1 MKELLAHLPYQ
12 IATDLLHHADAMVG
26 RTHHDHAVTLFA
38 DVSGFTPMSEALS
51 RYGQDGTEDLTALLN
66 DYFAVMIDLIAS
78 YGGVVVSFG
87 GDALTALFIIPAE
100 ESATPYVQ
108 RAIRCALDMQILVA
122 PYHHVQTRAGQFSL
136 AIKIGLALGRVLSTV
151 VGDPDVRLQSITAGL
166 ALEQAAQAE
175 HLAHQGDVII
185 HRDLLAYAPDLAF
198 AEGSEGYVRVT
209 ALPAQSD
216 YAPLPALPALPP
228 ALLPIL
234 STFLHASLARRILDG
249 QTGFV
254 NEHRSITVLFVGF
267 SGFDYDHDPN
277 VGSKLQT
284 YVAQVA
290 RIVERYDGDLNKI
303 DMGDKGSKLVVIFG
317 APIAHENDAERAMR
331 CALAL
336 RDLRVEHL
344 EIGIDPHTPP
354 PTGFSIRIGI
364 ASGLVYCGLVGSEER
379 REYTVMGD
387 TVNLAARLMQ
397 AAAAGEVIAA
407 SGSHRPV
414 ADQFLWTPLEAM
426 PVKGRSRPVPV
437 FRLEQEQ
444 QRASRH
450 QEPTYRLPMVGR
462 EAEMQVVEQKIDQTR
477 RGHGQVVGIS
487 AEAGMGKSRLL
498 AEAIRMAARRGM
510 VVHSGECLSHGA
522 TISYLPWQNLLLGIF
537 EVDPAWPKE
546 VQINHLRAR
555 VSQFCPHLLRRLPV
569 LAGVM
574 NLNVEES
581 DQTRS
586 LDVRVRKDVLE
597 TTILECLQAMSADG
611 TAIMLVIEDCHWIDP
626 LSHDLLDVVA
636 RGIAHLPIMILLA
649 YRPPDHEHSRL
660 RVTQLSHF
668 QELVLHEFNLRET
681 EWLIGLKFGYLFG
694 ARGVLPSSFVERITT
709 RSQGNPFYIDQMINY
724 IQDQGISPFD
734 AQTLSMVR
742 LPDSLRSLIISRID
756 RLTEQEQITLKVASV
771 IGRVFR
777 ASWLWGIY
785 PQIGNP
791 VQVQAHLD
799 RLSRLD
805 LTPME
810 KAEPE
815 LEYLFKHMITQ
826 EVAYESLA
834 HATRT
839 MLHEQVG
846 DYIERQFADDVE
858 HYLDMLAYHYG
869 RSDNLQRQRHYFL
882 QAGQA
887 AQATYANESALEYY
901 RRLLPLLERRE
912 QVPILIHIGE
922 VLKLIGRWDEAMAAY
937 EQATEIAHEANNP
950 TGALHCQNA
959 AAQLLAA
966 RGEYQAALTLLDQV
980 IPAWEAM
987 GDLHGRYHALRILG
1001 SILIARGAYT
1011 RGLRSIEHAH
1021 ELAVQLQNEILIAH
1035 SISAMGVVYLDI
1047 SDYEMALYCLER
1059 SSQMAIRLA
1068 DWDLLAFAREHMA
1081 SIYLNQSQLIAA
1093 LDIFQELLL
1102 RAVEIGDRWA
1112 MARLSREIGRVH
1124 TLYGEIHVGLE
1135 CYARQLVI
1143 ALDLGE
1149 RRELAIGLGYLAEA
1163 YTLLG
1168 EYHMAERV
1176 AELAITLCDAINLVY
1191 WGCQFRH
1198 NYAQLHF
1205 SQGHY
1210 PEADALNSVALSTAR
1225 RLGSNRAIQLHAMLL
1240 EARLDVQRGREAA
1253 PVVIGRLRMLNEDW
1267 YGRCEEA
1274 AIHYTI
1280 WKIDP
1285 SLDADREAAGAI
1297 YQTLAITQPS
1307 AMHQDRALELGNP
1320 PLPLRA
1326 ALPSPPSLI
1335 SHSSSPNLHSLI
1347 EQVERMR
1354 EK

>member
-12 IATDLLHHADAMVG
+12 IASDLLHHADAMVG
-26 RTHHDHAVTLFA
+26 RTHHDRAVTLFA
-38 DVSGFTPMSEALS
+38 DVSGFTPLSEALS
-51 RYGQDGTEDLTALLN
+51 RFGQDGTEDLTALLN
-66 DYFAVMIDLIAS
+66 DYFAVMIDLIAA
-78 YGGVVVSFG
+78 YGGVVASFG
-87 GDALTALFIIPAE
+87 GDALTAIFIIP
-100 ESATPYVQ
+100 SGQPDTPIVQ
-108 RAIRCALDMQILVA
+108 RAIRCALDMQMLVTS
-122 PYHHVQTRAGQFSL
+122 YHNIETRAGQFSL
-136 AIKIGLALGRVLSTV
+136 EIKIGLALGSVLSTV
-151 VGDPDVRLQSITAGL
+151 VGDPDVRLQSVTAGL

-175 HLAHQGDVII
+175 HLAHRGDVVI
-185 HRDLLAYAPDLAF
+185 HRDLLALAPE
-198 AEGSEGYVRVT
+198 AEVANDYGDYLQISRMSGQ
-209 ALPAQSD
+209 PN
-216 YAPLPALPALPP
+216 YAPLPTLPEIAPT
-228 ALLPIL
+228 LLPIL
-234 STFLHASLARRILDG
+234 STFLHPSLARRLMDG
-249 QTGFV
+249 KAGFI

-267 SGFDYDHDPN
+267 SGFDYDLDPE

-284 YVAQVA
+284 YIAQVA

-317 APIAHENDAERAMR
+317 APVAHENDAERAMR

-344 EIGIDPHTPP
+344 GIGIDPHIPP
-354 PTGFSIRIGI
+354 PSGFSIRIGI

-397 AAAAGEVIAA
+397 AAAAGEIIAA

-450 QEPTYRLPMVGR
+450 QEPAYRLPMVGR
-462 EAEMQVVEQKIDQTR
+462 EAEMQVVEKKIDQTR
-477 RGHGQVVGIS
+477 RGHGQVVGICG
-487 AEAGMGKSRLL
+487 EAGMGKSRLV
-498 AEAIRMAARRGM
+498 AEVIRMAARRGM
-510 VVHSGECLSHGA
+510 AVHSGECLSHGG
-522 TISYLPWQNLLLGIF
+522 TISYLPWQSLLLGIF
-537 EVDPAWPKE
+537 EVDPNWSKE
-546 VQINHLRAR
+546 VQINHLRTR
-555 VSQFCPHLLRRLPV
+555 VSQFCPHVLRRLPV
-569 LAGVM
+569 LAGAM
-574 NLNVEES
+574 NLSVAES
-581 DQTRS
+581 EQTRG

-597 TTILECLQAMSADG
+597 TTVMECLRAMSADG
-611 TAIMLVIEDCHWIDP
+611 TAILLVIEDCHWIDP
-626 LSHDLLDVVA
+626 LSHDLLEVVA
-636 RGIAHLPIMILLA
+636 RGITNLPVMILLA
-649 YRPPDHEHSRL
+649 YRPPEHEHHRL
-660 RVTQLSHF
+660 RVTRLPHF
-668 QELVLHEFNLRET
+668 QELLLHEFSLRET

-734 AQTLSMVR
+734 AQALSMVR

-756 RLTEQEQITLKVASV
+756 RLSEQEQITLKVASV

-785 PQIGNP
+785 PQIGHP
-791 VQVQAHLD
+791 VQVQANLD

-846 DYIERQFADDVE
+846 DYIEREFADDVE

-869 RSDNLQRQRHYFL
+869 RSENLQRQRHYFR

-887 AQATYANESALEYY
+887 AQAAYANESALEYY
-901 RRLLPLLERRE
+901 RRLLPLLEGAE
-912 QVPILIHIGE
+912 QVPIFTRMGE
-922 VLKLIGRWDEAMAAY
+922 VLKLIGRWDEAMAAFQ
-937 EQATEIAHEANNP
+937 QATEIANTTNNR
-950 TGALHCQNA
+950 TGAMHCQNA

-966 RGEYQAALTLLDQV
+966 RGEYAEAMGLLEQI
-980 IPAWEAM
+980 IPAWEEL
-987 GDLHGRYHALRILG
+987 GDLEGRYNALRILG

-1021 ELAVQLQNEILIAH
+1021 ELAVQLKDETLIAR

-1059 SSQMAIRLA
+1059 STQMATRLGE
-1068 DWDLLAFAREHMA
+1068 WDLLAFSREHSA
-1081 SIYLNQSQLIAA
+1081 SIFLNQSQVREA

-1112 MARLSREIGRVH
+1112 MARLSREIGRAH
-1124 TLYGEIHVGLE
+1124 TLYGEIHVGIE

-1149 RRELAIGLGYLAEA
+1149 RRELAIGLGYLAAA
-1163 YTLLG
+1163 YTQLG
-1168 EYHMAERV
+1168 EYRMAERV
-1176 AELAITLCDAINLVY
+1176 SELAITLCDAINLVY

-1198 NYAQLHF
+1198 DYAQLQM
-1205 SQGHY
+1205 SQGRY
-1210 PEADALNSVALSTAR
+1210 AEADTLNRAALDEAH
-1225 RLGSNRAIQLHAMLL
+1225 RLGSNHAMQLQATLL
-1240 EARLDVQRGREAA
+1240 AARLDVQLGRVSA
-1253 PVVIGRLRMLNEDW
+1253 PSVIERLRMLNEDW
-1267 YGRCEEA
+1267 YGPCEEA
-1274 AIHYTI
+1274 TIRYTI
-1280 WKIDP
+1280 WQLDP
-1285 SLDADREAAGAI
+1285 SQEAEREAAGAI
-1297 YQTLAITQPS
+1297 YQTLAITQPT
-1307 AMHQDRALELGNP
+1307 AQHRTRALELGNP
-1320 PLPLRA
+1320 TLPPLA
-1326 ALPSPPSLI
+1326 TLPDPPSLI
-1335 SHSSSPNLHSLI
+1335 SNSASPDLSNLI
-1347 EQVERMR
+1347 DEVEQMKE
-1354 EK
+1354 E